1 MLNKIKEWK
10 PWLHCEGPV
19 GAIISRHE
27 LKSLAEEDVKTS
39 LKEEEKMDK
48 FFSVSSNNNPL

>member
-1 MLNKIKEWK
+1 MQLYHVMN
-10 PWLHCEGPV
+10 
-19 GAIISRHE
+19 